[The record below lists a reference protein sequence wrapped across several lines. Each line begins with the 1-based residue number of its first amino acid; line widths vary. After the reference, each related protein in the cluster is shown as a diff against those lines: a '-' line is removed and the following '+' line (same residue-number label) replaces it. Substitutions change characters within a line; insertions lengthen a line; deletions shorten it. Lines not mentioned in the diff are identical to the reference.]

1 MGPHRQGRGR
11 FGRVRLASG
20 LAKIRPPRDHGAAM
34 TLNRIRIATF
44 NTENLFT
51 RPDFLNYGT
60 RPSDRRI
67 GMVEF
72 KDAEELRQAK
82 RISEATLTR
91 IERQLTA
98 QVILD
103 ADADFVALQEVDDR
117 AALELFRDDFLHP
130 HLSPRLARALKPK
143 VAALRAEADRLY
155 GAEPENG
162 EQARRK
168 AEWLEE
174 ALDRERRAI
183 GKHLYYDDFDV
194 IEGNDRRGI
203 DLGFL
208 SRIKPKKVTHYA
220 AFSYDDFGLWSAEL
234 ARIAE
239 QDWRNYG
246 SVGPAPDGSMR
257 VFRRD
262 VVAVDLEVGG
272 KPLSIFNV
280 HFKSN
285 SNGVRDKARTIREA
299 EVRALAALVR
309 RRFPDPQRGNWVLC
323 GDFND
328 YVEVDGSPEMI
339 NLKTGQ
345 RQRTTLGPLVD
356 DPPEGLGAFDVN
368 RWIEDPRDRWTT
380 YYPAEDLHTQLD
392 HIFLSPA
399 LAAANARRPAEERA
413 PSILR
418 RGLSWHIP
426 RGPERY
432 PGVGINDP
440 KASDH
445 ACIAITLQLP

>member
-1 MGPHRQGRGR
+1 
-11 FGRVRLASG
+11 
-20 LAKIRPPRDHGAAM
+20 M
-34 TLNRIRIATF
+34 TTNRIRIATF

-51 RPDFLNYGT
+51 RPDFLNFAG

-72 KDAEELRQAK
+72 KDAEELRQAR
-82 RISEATLTR
+82 RISEATLSA

-117 AALELFRDDFLHP
+117 AALELFRDDFIHSR
-130 HLSPRLARALKPK
+130 LSPRLARALKPK
-143 VAALRAEADRLY
+143 LAGLRAEADRLH
-155 GAEPENG
+155 GAEHDHPD
-162 EQARRK
+162 QAK
-168 AEWLEE
+168 ARANWLEE
-174 ALDRERRAI
+174 ALERERRAI
-183 GKHLYYDDFDV
+183 GKHLFYDDFDV

-208 SRIKPKKVTHYA
+208 SRLKPKKVTHYA
-220 AFSYDDFGLWSAEL
+220 AFTYDDFDLWSTEL

-246 SVGPAPDGSMR
+246 AVGEKPDGSMR

-272 KPLSIFNV
+272 RSLTIFNC

-285 SNGVRDKARTIREA
+285 SNGVRDKARIIREA
-299 EVRALAALVR
+299 EVRALAQIVR
-309 RRFPDPQRGNWVLC
+309 RRFRDPARANWVLC

-328 YVEVDGSPEMI
+328 YTEVDGSPEMF
-339 NLKTGQ
+339 NLRNGQ
-345 RQRTTLGPLVD
+345 PLRSTLGPIID
-356 DPPEGLGAFDVN
+356 PPPEGLGAFDSAL
-368 RWIEDPRDRWTT
+368 WIEDPLNRWTT
-380 YYPAEDLHTQLD
+380 YYPAEDLHTALD

-399 LAAANARRPAEERA
+399 LAAANAKRPVAERA
-413 PSILR
+413 PDILR
-418 RGLSWHIP
+418 RGLSWSIP

-445 ACIAITLQLP
+445 AAIAITLDVP

>member
-1 MGPHRQGRGR
+1 M
-11 FGRVRLASG
+11 
-20 LAKIRPPRDHGAAM
+20 
-34 TLNRIRIATF
+34 NRIRIATF

-51 RPDFLNYGT
+51 RPEFLNFGG

-72 KDAEELRQAK
+72 RDAEELRQAR
-82 RISEATLTR
+82 RISEATLSR

-117 AALELFRDDFLHP
+117 AALELFRDDFLHT
-130 HLSPRLARALKPK
+130 HLSPRLARALRPK
-143 VAALRAEADRLY
+143 LPALHAEAARLH
-155 GAEPENG
+155 GEEPDNP
-162 EQARRK
+162 EQARVR
-168 AEWLEE
+168 AAWLEE

-183 GKHLYYDDFDV
+183 GRHLYYDDFDV

-208 SRIKPKKVTHYA
+208 SRLRPGKVTHYA
-220 AFSYDDFGLWSAEL
+220 AFTYDDFGLWSAEL

-246 SVGPAPDGSMR
+246 SVGDKPDGSMR

-262 VVAVDLEVGG
+262 VVAVDLDVGG
-272 KPLSIFNV
+272 KPLTIFNC

-285 SNGVRDKARTIREA
+285 TNGPRDKGRTIREA
-299 EVRALAALVR
+299 EVKALAEIVR
-309 RRFPDPQRGNWVLC
+309 RRFPDPARGNWVLC

-328 YVEVDGSPEMI
+328 YTEVDGSPEMYS
-339 NLKTGQ
+339 LRTGQ
-345 RQRTTLGPLVD
+345 RQLSTLGPLVD
-356 DPPEGLGAFDVN
+356 PAPGGLGAFDSVL
-368 RWIEDPRDRWTT
+368 WIEDPCDRWTT
-380 YYPAEDLHTQLD
+380 YYPAEDLHTSLD

-399 LAAANARRPAEERA
+399 LAAANAKRPAAERA
-413 PSILR
+413 PAILR
-418 RGLSWHIP
+418 RGMSWSIP

-445 ACIAITLQLP
+445 ALIAITLQLP